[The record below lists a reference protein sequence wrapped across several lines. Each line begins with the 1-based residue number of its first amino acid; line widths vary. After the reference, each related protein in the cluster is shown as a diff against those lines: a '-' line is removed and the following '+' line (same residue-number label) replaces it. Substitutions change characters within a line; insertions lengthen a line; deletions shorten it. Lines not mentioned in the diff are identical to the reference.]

1 MMMRYCRALAAVSA
15 TGFAISGAGSAQDF
29 TAEPGAPAAAF
40 PKTDRPVA
48 NIAHPGVTIFIF
60 VATVLSS
67 AIGPVAARLGSPF
80 SSRHTNHKGRQELS

>member
-1 MMMRYCRALAAVSA
+1 MRQCKALAVVFAPA
-15 TGFAISGAGSAQDF
+15 FAISGASSTQDF
-29 TAEPGAPAAAF
+29 MAEPGAPAAAF

-67 AIGPVAARLGSPF
+67 AIGPVAARLEFPF
-80 SSRHTNHKGRQELS
+80 